1 MIKFKDINYNRN
13 SYFNESIEK
22 FISRISFDNEEWKY
36 YNNHILVSTKG
47 RIIGLNIIN
56 KIYFIKGQYIKS
68 NGYLCVN
75 IDGIPKYVHRLVGE
89 VFIPNPNNFP
99 EINHLDEVKIN
110 KFESITKAAK
120 FVNVSI
126 SSISA
131 ALTGKSKTC
140 KNFIWKYDAIER

>member
-22 FISRISFDNEEWKY
+22 FISRISFNDEKWKY

-47 RIIGLNIIN
+47 RIIGLNIID
-56 KIYFIKGQYIKS
+56 KTYFIKGQYIKP

-99 EINHLDEVKIN
+99 EINHLDEVK
-110 KFESITKAAK
+110 
-120 FVNVSI
+120 VNNNI
-126 SSISA
+126 DN
-131 ALTGKSKTC
+131 LEWC
-140 KNFIWKYDAIER
+140 N

>member
-1 MIKFKDINYNRN
+1 MLTHSILYGEYSVGTQCRSVPKLVLNCYNTAYGYIWRYIDDNDYSYKHKSEKVILQIDIK
-13 SYFNESIEK
+13 
-22 FISRISFDNEEWKY
+22 
-36 YNNHILVSTKG
+36 T
-47 RIIGLNIIN
+47 N
-56 KIYFIKGQYIKS
+56 KI
-68 NGYLCVN
+68 
-75 IDGIPKYVHRLVGE
+75 
-89 VFIPNPNNFP
+89 
-99 EINHLDEVKIN
+99 IN

>member
-56 KIYFIKGQYIKS
+56 K
-68 NGYLCVN
+68 
-75 IDGIPKYVHRLVGE
+75 
-89 VFIPNPNNFP
+89 
-99 EINHLDEVKIN
+99 
-110 KFESITKAAK
+110 FESITKAAK

>member
-75 IDGIPKYVHRLVGE
+75 IDGIK
-89 VFIPNPNNFP
+89 I
-99 EINHLDEVKIN
+99 IN

>member
-22 FISRISFDNEEWKY
+22 FISRISFDKSEKV
-36 YNNHILVSTKG
+36 ILQIDIKT
-47 RIIGLNIIN
+47 N
-56 KIYFIKGQYIKS
+56 KT
-68 NGYLCVN
+68 
-75 IDGIPKYVHRLVGE
+75 
-89 VFIPNPNNFP
+89 
-99 EINHLDEVKIN
+99 IN

>member
-13 SYFNESIEK
+13 SYFNKSIEK

-36 YNNHILVSTKG
+36 YNDHILVSTK
-47 RIIGLNIIN
+47 
-56 KIYFIKGQYIKS
+56 
-68 NGYLCVN
+68 
-75 IDGIPKYVHRLVGE
+75 
-89 VFIPNPNNFP
+89 
-99 EINHLDEVKIN
+99 
-110 KFESITKAAK
+110 AK

>member
-22 FISRISFDNEEWKY
+22 FISRI
-36 YNNHILVSTKG
+36 
-47 RIIGLNIIN
+47 
-56 KIYFIKGQYIKS
+56 
-68 NGYLCVN
+68 
-75 IDGIPKYVHRLVGE
+75 
-89 VFIPNPNNFP
+89 
-99 EINHLDEVKIN
+99 
-110 KFESITKAAK
+110 AAK

>member
-1 MIKFKDINYNRN
+1 MPKRVQASVELNNINIIKFKDINYNRN

-22 FISRISFDNEEWKY
+22 FISRISFDN
-36 YNNHILVSTKG
+36 
-47 RIIGLNIIN
+47 
-56 KIYFIKGQYIKS
+56 
-68 NGYLCVN
+68 
-75 IDGIPKYVHRLVGE
+75 
-89 VFIPNPNNFP
+89 
-99 EINHLDEVKIN
+99 
-110 KFESITKAAK
+110 FESITKAAK

>member
-1 MIKFKDINYNRN
+1 M
-13 SYFNESIEK
+13 
-22 FISRISFDNEEWKY
+22 KY

-56 KIYFIKGQYIKS
+56 KIYFIKGQYIKP

-99 EINHLDEVKIN
+99 EINTSERLVFLNNHQHKI
-110 KFESITKAAK
+110 KLSVID
-120 FVNVSI
+120 V
-126 SSISA
+126 
-131 ALTGKSKTC
+131 
-140 KNFIWKYDAIER
+140 

>member
-56 KIYFIKGQYIKS
+56 KIYFIKGQYIKP

-110 KFESITKAAK
+110 N
-120 FVNVSI
+120 NVDNLEWCNKKEKCVLFSF
-126 SSISA
+126 S
-131 ALTGKSKTC
+131 
-140 KNFIWKYDAIER
+140 

>member
-1 MIKFKDINYNRN
+1 MPKRVQAAIAVKGSNINILSVCDKKYCYNTAYGYIWRYIDDNDYSYKHKSEKVILQIDIK
-13 SYFNESIEK
+13 
-22 FISRISFDNEEWKY
+22 
-36 YNNHILVSTKG
+36 T
-47 RIIGLNIIN
+47 N
-56 KIYFIKGQYIKS
+56 KI
-68 NGYLCVN
+68 
-75 IDGIPKYVHRLVGE
+75 
-89 VFIPNPNNFP
+89 
-99 EINHLDEVKIN
+99 IN

>member
-1 MIKFKDINYNRN
+1 MPKRTQASVELNNINIIKFKDINYNRN

-36 YNNHILVSTKG
+36 YN
-47 RIIGLNIIN
+47 
-56 KIYFIKGQYIKS
+56 
-68 NGYLCVN
+68 
-75 IDGIPKYVHRLVGE
+75 
-89 VFIPNPNNFP
+89 
-99 EINHLDEVKIN
+99 N

>member
-56 KIYFIKGQYIKS
+56 KIYFIKGQYIKP

-75 IDGIPKYVHRLVGE
+75 IDGI
-89 VFIPNPNNFP
+89 
-99 EINHLDEVKIN
+99 
-110 KFESITKAAK
+110 TKAVK

>member
-22 FISRISFDNEEWKY
+22 FISRIS
-36 YNNHILVSTKG
+36 
-47 RIIGLNIIN
+47 
-56 KIYFIKGQYIKS
+56 
-68 NGYLCVN
+68 
-75 IDGIPKYVHRLVGE
+75 
-89 VFIPNPNNFP
+89 
-99 EINHLDEVKIN
+99 
-110 KFESITKAAK
+110 

>member
-22 FISRISFDNEEWKY
+22 F
-36 YNNHILVSTKG
+36 
-47 RIIGLNIIN
+47 
-56 KIYFIKGQYIKS
+56 
-68 NGYLCVN
+68 
-75 IDGIPKYVHRLVGE
+75 
-89 VFIPNPNNFP
+89 
-99 EINHLDEVKIN
+99 
-110 KFESITKAAK
+110 A
-120 FVNVSI
+120 NVSI

>member
-68 NGYLCVN
+68 N
-75 IDGIPKYVHRLVGE
+75 
-89 VFIPNPNNFP
+89 
-99 EINHLDEVKIN
+99 
-110 KFESITKAAK
+110 
-120 FVNVSI
+120 

>member
-36 YNNHILVSTKG
+36 SNNHILVSTKG
-47 RIIGLNIIN
+47 RIIGLNII
-56 KIYFIKGQYIKS
+56 
-68 NGYLCVN
+68 
-75 IDGIPKYVHRLVGE
+75 
-89 VFIPNPNNFP
+89 
-99 EINHLDEVKIN
+99 
-110 KFESITKAAK
+110 FESITKAAK

>member
-13 SYFNESIEK
+13 SYFNE
-22 FISRISFDNEEWKY
+22 F
-36 YNNHILVSTKG
+36 
-47 RIIGLNIIN
+47 
-56 KIYFIKGQYIKS
+56 
-68 NGYLCVN
+68 
-75 IDGIPKYVHRLVGE
+75 
-89 VFIPNPNNFP
+89 
-99 EINHLDEVKIN
+99 
-110 KFESITKAAK
+110 ITKAAK

>member
-56 KIYFIKGQYIKS
+56 KIYFIK
-68 NGYLCVN
+68 
-75 IDGIPKYVHRLVGE
+75 
-89 VFIPNPNNFP
+89 
-99 EINHLDEVKIN
+99 
-110 KFESITKAAK
+110 
-120 FVNVSI
+120 
-126 SSISA
+126 
-131 ALTGKSKTC
+131 
-140 KNFIWKYDAIER
+140 